1 MTELRLLVRS
11 RSRGVQVLGSDL
23 EETDF
28 AALEKRN
35 VFALSEKWLAVGGG
49 GAPVEILSLVDDRKT
64 TLASDTSDAERFVFS
79 PLASYLITW
88 QRPDAK
94 RFPDGS
100 MRVWS
105 TASGQVVTA
114 LHCKQ
119 LKSGIEGT
127 LAFSGDERVVMH
139 AVTNTLKVYDA
150 HFEALDSIRCQD
162 VASFSLSPCAEPP
175 YGAAL
180 FVPELKG
187 KPASVHVVAY
197 PSTDEVC
204 RKSFYRAQEAEFKW
218 SPAGHG
224 VLVQTHTDVDATGG
238 SYYGGTGLYLMHGR
252 ATKPGEPALEC
263 LVPLPKEGP
272 IADAQWEPS
281 KGREFV
287 VIAGTVPPVAVLY
300 NLDAQPIH
308 NFGAA
313 HRNVVAWSPH
323 GRFLALCGFG
333 NLAGDVDFWDRHKK
347 KKIGSCNIPCAVA
360 YGWAPDS
367 RRFMS
372 ATLAPRMN
380 VDNCV
385 RLYRY
390 DGSGPVA
397 VKDDLA
403 PLFDCAWIP
412 ADASQFPDRPA
423 SPASKD
429 RAKLLQASDAA
440 PPAAYVPP
448 SARGRGSTLAAQ
460 LRAERQGQLGGAGKP
475 SQASTFGGPKS
486 IPGMAPA
493 VPESRNKKRRDAQ
506 KKRKEAA
513 EAEAQLTPPPPPQ
526 PAPAEPEPVGPLTK
540 EDLLKKQ
547 KGLKKKLKAVAELQA
562 KVDGGLAPSADQRDK
577 LDRAKALDAELA
589 DVERKLRE
597 LD

>member
-1 MTELRLLVRS
+1 MPRLLVRS
-11 RSRGVQVLGSDL
+11 RSRGVQVLGPDL

-28 AALEKRN
+28 AALDKRN

-49 GAPVEILSLVDDRKT
+49 GAPVEILSLVDDQKT

-79 PLASYLITW
+79 PLASHLITW

-100 MRVWS
+100 LRVW
-105 TASGQVVTA
+105 ASATGELETT

-119 LKSGIEGT
+119 LKAGIEGT

-150 HFEALDSIRCQD
+150 NFETLHSIRCQD
-162 VASFSLSPCAEPP
+162 VASFGMSPCAEPP

-180 FVPELKG
+180 FVPEIKG

-197 PSTDEVC
+197 PSTDETIC
-204 RKSFYRAQEAEFKW
+204 RKSFYRAQEADFKW
-218 SPAGHG
+218 SPGGHA

-238 SYYGGTGLYLMHGR
+238 SYYGGTSLYLMHAR
-252 ATKPGEPALEC
+252 ATKPGEPAFEC

-272 IADAQWEPS
+272 VGDARWEPS
-281 KGREFV
+281 KGREFI

-313 HRNVVAWSPH
+313 HRNVVSWSPH

-347 KKIGSCNIPCAVA
+347 RKIGSCNIPCAVA
-360 YGWAPDS
+360 YGWSPDS

-412 ADASQFPDRPA
+412 ADSSQFPDRPA

-448 SARGRGSTLAAQ
+448 SARGRGSALAAQ
-460 LRAERQGQLGGAGKP
+460 LRAERQGQLGGGGKP
-475 SQASTFGGPKS
+475 SSTFGAAKS

-493 VPESRNKKRRDAQ
+493 APESRNKKRRDAQ

-513 EAEAQLTPPPPPQ
+513 EAEAQLTPPPSQ
-526 PAPAEPEPVGPLTK
+526 VSAEVEAPSLLTQD
-540 EDLLKKQ
+540 DLLKKQ

-577 LDRAKALDAELA
+577 LDRAKALEAELA
-589 DVERKLRE
+589 DIERKLGD
-597 LD
+597 L